1 MVAQLRAAYGRHVG
15 DLAWTGFIRRMEAAS
30 PEFAAMRATQ
40 DVAQPASHA
49 KVFRHPLFPRL
60 AMTSTSLAVQ
70 AAPGTRLVVYAPSDD
85 ATRQAMEQLVQ
96 AGSPQPRFP
105 CWPAHQA
112 RALVPEPV

>member
-15 DLAWTGFIRRMEAAS
+15 DPAWTGFIRRMEAAS
-30 PEFAAMRATQ
+30 PEFAAMWATQ
-40 DVAQPASHA
+40 DVAQPASHV
-49 KVFRHPLFPRL
+49 KVFRHPLYPRL

-70 AAPGTRLVVYAPSDD
+70 AAPGTRMVVYAPSDD
-85 ATRQAMEQLVQ
+85 ATRRAMEQLVA

-112 RALVPEPV
+112 RALVPQPA